1 MKMYKERAVLT
12 SQFAV
17 RELQKQ
23 LRSVMQ
29 THLDRSANLGP
40 LSLNVC
46 VTVSHSINR

>member
-1 MKMYKERAVLT
+1 MKIYKERALLT
-12 SQFAV
+12 SQFVV

-29 THLDRSANLGP
+29 THLDQSANLGL

-46 VTVSHSINR
+46 VTVSHSITR